1 MSGVL
6 LNLLAAT
13 SGGQV
18 TRAEAFL
25 RRFRHFSHPGV
36 RLVVLKNSRSLP
48 FCEGSGDWK
57 VINVDIGEGRFK
69 ALRRMAWENM
79 FLPALMRKE
88 RLDTYL
94 TFSHYLPIGLG
105 SSVHKIVGVS
115 NLAPFSI
122 EAQNAERSAVRL
134 KMRLLRISILASA
147 RRADVVIALS
157 NACAQVLAKRDVDRS
172 KITIIPNGVELPPQ
186 SAPEDGSGGGL
197 LRNLNLSLPYILSVS
212 HFHRYK
218 NYERLLEAYGLLPPD
233 LRQKY
238 SLVIVGKP
246 ADAQYFREIES
257 LAARLDSKSNVVIIP
272 GLNRSQLNFLYS
284 RAALFVFPSL
294 IENSPNILL
303 EAMAHGLPVLASNI
317 APMPEFGEDAIG
329 YFDGLSAKSMSER
342 MRELLT
348 DEDMASESGRRAKDR
363 SQLYSWDTFFTRV
376 IDLCNHAVANG

>member
-25 RRFRHFSHPGV
+25 WRFRHFSHPVV
-36 RLVVLKNSRSLP
+36 RLVILKNSRSLP
-48 FCEGSGDWK
+48 FCEVSGDWK
-57 VINVDIGEGRFK
+57 VINVDIGEGRFR
-69 ALRRMAWENM
+69 ALRRMAWENI

-105 SSVHKIVGVS
+105 PSVRKIVGVS
-115 NLAPFSI
+115 NLAPFSA
-122 EAQNAERSAVRL
+122 EAWKVERLAVRL

-157 NACAQVLAKRDVDRS
+157 KTCAQILAKRDVDRS
-172 KITIIPNGVELPPQ
+172 KITIIPNGVELKPQ
-186 SAPEDGSGGGL
+186 SASMDDSEVGL
-197 LRNLNLSLPYILSVS
+197 PSNLNLSLPYILSVS

-218 NYERLLEAYGLLPPD
+218 NFERLLEAYNLLPPD
-233 LRQKY
+233 LRQRY

-257 LAARLDSKSNVVIIP
+257 LAARQDSRSNVVIIP
-272 GLNRSQLNFLYS
+272 GLSRPKLNYLYS
-284 RAALFVFPSL
+284 RASLFVFPSL

-317 APMPEFGEDAIG
+317 APMPEFGEEAIG
-329 YFDGLSAKSMSER
+329 YFDGMSAKSMSEQ
-342 MRELLT
+342 MFDLLT
-348 DEDMASESGRRAKDR
+348 DKNKATDLGRRAKDR

-376 IDLCNHAVANG
+376 IDVCQHAVANG